1 MEKTGRKAQVM
12 ILTILTLGATILGA
26 TTIAGLMMLYQL
38 RQSRDDIVSNQAIY
52 AAEAGLECGLYQYF
66 NNGSVSSCSSSSVFS
81 NGSTVSVLLVPG
93 TSDSNATSIV
103 SIGTAGE
110 NVKRALSIVPLTQ
123 STTLQIP

>member
-1 MEKTGRKAQVM
+1 MKITGKKAQVM

-52 AAEAGLECGLYQYF
+52 AAESGLECGLYQYF
-66 NNGSVSSCSSSSVFS
+66 NNGDVSNCNSLTFS
-81 NGSTVSVLLVPG
+81 NGASVSVSLVPG
-93 TSDSNATSIV
+93 NSGNATSIV
-103 SIGTAGE
+103 SVGTAGE
-110 NVKRALSIVPLTQ
+110 NVKRALSIVPLTR

>member
-1 MEKTGRKAQVM
+1 MKITGKKAQVM

-52 AAEAGLECGLYQYF
+52 AAESGLECGLYQYF
-66 NNGSVSSCSSSSVFS
+66 NNGDISNCNSLTFS
-81 NGSTVSVLLVPG
+81 NGANVSVSLVPG
-93 TSDSNATSIV
+93 NSGNATSIV
-103 SIGTAGE
+103 SVGTAGE
-110 NVKRALSIVPLTQ
+110 NVKRALSIVPLTR

>member
-1 MEKTGRKAQVM
+1 MKITGKKAQVM

-52 AAEAGLECGLYQYF
+52 AAESGLECGLYQYF
-66 NNGSVSSCSSSSVFS
+66 NNGDVSSCNSLTFS
-81 NGSTVSVLLVPG
+81 NGASVSVSLVPENSG
-93 TSDSNATSIV
+93 NATSIV
-103 SIGTAGE
+103 SVGTAGE
-110 NVKRALSIVPLTQ
+110 NVKRALSIVPLTR

>member
-1 MEKTGRKAQVM
+1 MKITGKKAQVM

-52 AAEAGLECGLYQYF
+52 AAESGLECGLYNYF
-66 NNGSVSSCSSSSVFS
+66 NNNENISSCNSLTFS
-81 NGSTVSVLLVPG
+81 NGASVSVSLVPG
-93 TSDSNATSIV
+93 NSGNATSIV
-103 SIGTAGE
+103 SVGTAGE
-110 NVKRALSIVPLTQ
+110 NVKRALSIVPLTR